1 MASSMSSAAG
11 SAKRKRVVAAEMLE
25 CPVCYK
31 LMGGKINQ
39 CEQGHA
45 LCGRCCKKMET
56 CPSCRCSMNPSKPI
70 RCLALEQVAETV
82 EVPCE
87 HEGCRAS
94 VSVKE
99 LKKHMADCEY
109 RPYLCPTCE
118 EEVPGPKLWQHV
130 REKHD
135 EDIISRKGKLWLL
148 ELERTVDREERYWE
162 SWDPYYIEVPGT
174 GGKELLVLDV
184 SVGHKGM
191 DYDGLTDYVKDARGC
206 LNVCV
211 RQLVKRSQPRMVTVH
226 LLDGNRTALPGRG
239 ERCRRVMQSF
249 EAQSLRRG
257 LQDIVDE
264 RDCMSVG
271 VDLLKKMMYKVEG
284 ADDNMRSFNIAVEV
298 D

>member
-1 MASSMSSAAG
+1 MAA
-11 SAKRKRVVAAEMLE
+11 
-25 CPVCYK
+25 
-31 LMGGKINQ
+31 
-39 CEQGHA
+39 
-45 LCGRCCKKMET
+45 
-56 CPSCRCSMNPSKPI
+56 
-70 RCLALEQVAETV
+70 
-82 EVPCE
+82 
-87 HEGCRAS
+87 
-94 VSVKE
+94 
-99 LKKHMADCEY
+99 CEY
-109 RPYLCPTCE
+109 RPYKCPSCE
-118 EEVPGPKLWQHV
+118 EEVAGAELRGHIEEEH
-130 REKHD
+130 RE
-135 EDIISRKGKLWLL
+135 I
-148 ELERTVDREERYWE
+148 VDRIE
-162 SWDPYYIEVPGT
+162 SIKIIDIVCNDLHGNGEMFETDASYFEAPG